1 VLHERSPATTR
12 TGARAT
18 AWRRSPSDRREGRP
32 LTPFPTEVHELVVAP
47 AVFAIAFHHARKA
60 LGAARAAAELGVLVL
75 YGFVLEALTM
85 RVFGSHRYDSSWH
98 LAPLGVPVAVALVW
112 AAVILSALTLAAR
125 RGVRP
130 AEGRAVGAALVAVTL
145 DLMIEPVAVR
155 AGRWEWTPP
164 GVWLGVPIGNFV
176 GWIVIVGVY
185 AVAAERWGGAGS
197 PAREILRR
205 ARAAAIALGCL
216 VAVGLFWTRA
226 GLERPAGAV
235 GWWVWGAL
243 VLLTMGVGGRSAPP
257 YEGPTLAG
265 RLAAAPGP
273 APGLVLLLVATLF
286 AADAALVADRTIGLA
301 VLGPVAALLVSLR
314 PTGSP

>member
-1 VLHERSPATTR
+1 M
-12 TGARAT
+12 
-18 AWRRSPSDRREGRP
+18 
-32 LTPFPTEVHELVVAP
+32 
-47 AVFAIAFHHARKA
+47 
-60 LGAARAAAELGVLVL
+60 L

-205 ARAAAIALGCL
+205 ALAAAIALGCL

-235 GWWVWGAL
+235 GWWVWGAV

-301 VLGPVAALLVSLR
+301 VLGPVAALLVALR
-314 PTGSP
+314 PSAPP